1 MSSSATQTTVN
12 GRDQLY
18 RLTTGILNSHS
29 LHFIIISF
37 LFLPL
42 TFSASAAVQF
52 SSSSGTDVTTMF
64 DPLNL
69 RLIKT
74 VISSSQNLLHVKTLI
89 TTLVVTCCIIFST
102 VAGIALITN
111 STKRIIHRQ
120 PITFS
125 SSVKSLSCSFM
136 PLFHTFMAGLI
147 TLIVPFLV
155 FTLLP
160 LAIIQAVKALGLH
173 FDLDV
178 FTVVI
183 NTIFSYALVI
193 TIIFFVIIWG
203 SAAAITVLESKS
215 GFEALR
221 QSANQSTEFRHHS
234 YSIVMVTGFGINTA
248 RLILKANLPM
258 MILYVGAICLTSSL
272 MILVN
277 VVANTVLYLQ
287 CKIIENGEEIAMKTA
302 EGEVSGEYVRLTVTD
317 EDDEVVHEL
326 AEEMNGARASHAYA
340 ANVDDFAAC
349 GGQHGG
355 ISAFKKAIEEEI
367 LATTTVK
374 GEFSGNWTPLNESH
388 IISPLLHALRFN
400 NVFLRHSNH
409 RQPPPTLSSNI
420 RNPQRQFPP
429 FHPHL
434 PPVPPPHLR
443 RRSILLLRRR
453 FHHQIQH
460 PAHFQ
465 NPSYSPRRQ
474 LLRHPPHC
482 RRRSLNHLQHKP
494 GHPPSDY
501 SVGIE
506 IRIRGSTTKR
516 ESIDGVSTSL
526 IFHIVHHRIR
536 DRHGAGKFDPYA
548 KFRSDIELDPDLAG
562 RYLVFGTVIDNFAVC
577 GGELGVVCAVQ
588 DRKRGRDCYGNG
600 GRGGFRRRRVC

>member
-29 LHFIIISF
+29 LHFITISF

-111 STKRIIHRQ
+111 STNRTIH
-120 PITFS
+120 P
-125 SSVKSLSCSFM
+125 
-136 PLFHTFMAGLI
+136 
-147 TLIVPFLV
+147 
-155 FTLLP
+155 
-160 LAIIQAVKALGLH
+160 
-173 FDLDV
+173 
-178 FTVVI
+178 
-183 NTIFSYALVI
+183 
-193 TIIFFVIIWG
+193 
-203 SAAAITVLESKS
+203 AITVLESKS

-234 YSIVMVTGFGINTA
+234 YSIVVVTGFGINTA
-248 RLILKANLPM
+248 RLILIANLPM

-287 CKIIENGEEIAMKTA
+287 CKIIENGEEIAMKTT

-326 AEEMNGARASHAYA
+326 AEEMNG
-340 ANVDDFAAC
+340 VDIDDFAAC

-355 ISAFKKAIEEEI
+355 
-367 LATTTVK
+367 
-374 GEFSGNWTPLNESH
+374 NEH
-388 IISPLLHALRFN
+388 
-400 NVFLRHSNH
+400 
-409 RQPPPTLSSNI
+409 
-420 RNPQRQFPP
+420 
-429 FHPHL
+429 
-434 PPVPPPHLR
+434 
-443 RRSILLLRRR
+443 
-453 FHHQIQH
+453 
-460 PAHFQ
+460 
-465 NPSYSPRRQ
+465 
-474 LLRHPPHC
+474 
-482 RRRSLNHLQHKP
+482 
-494 GHPPSDY
+494 
-501 SVGIE
+501 
-506 IRIRGSTTKR
+506 
-516 ESIDGVSTSL
+516 GV
-526 IFHIVHHRIR
+526 
-536 DRHGAGKFDPYA
+536 
-548 KFRSDIELDPDLAG
+548 
-562 RYLVFGTVIDNFAVC
+562 RYNL
-577 GGELGVVCAVQ
+577 
-588 DRKRGRDCYGNG
+588 
-600 GRGGFRRRRVC
+600 